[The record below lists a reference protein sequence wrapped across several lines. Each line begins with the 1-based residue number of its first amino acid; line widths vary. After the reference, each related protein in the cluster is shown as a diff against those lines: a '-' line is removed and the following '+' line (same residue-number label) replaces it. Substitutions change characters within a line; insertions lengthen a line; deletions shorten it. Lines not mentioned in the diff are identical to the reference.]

1 MRDFLYL
8 CIMEN
13 DNLIGFKRKIM
24 EIVNDETKVNE
35 ILSLFPNKII
45 MPLFYTGDTVKLKD
59 GNEVTVVKSG
69 WKNGEYIYYFYNED
83 DDLVYTY
90 EEEFIYE

>member
-1 MRDFLYL
+1 
-8 CIMEN
+8 MEN

-24 EIVNDETKVNE
+24 EIVNDATKVDE
-35 ILSLFPNKII
+35 ILNLFPNKII
-45 MPLFYTGDTVKLKD
+45 MPLFYTGDQVKLKNGD
-59 GNEVTVVKSG
+59 EVRIVKSD

>member
-1 MRDFLYL
+1 MGDFFYL

-45 MPLFYTGDTVKLKD
+45 MPLFYTGDMVKLKD
-59 GNEVTVVKSG
+59 GYEVTVVKSG
-69 WKNGEYIYYFYNED
+69 WKNGEYIYYFYD
-83 DDLVYTY
+83 DDDNLVYTY
-90 EEEFIYE
+90 ENEFIYE

>member
-1 MRDFLYL
+1 
-8 CIMEN
+8 MEN

-24 EIVNDETKVNE
+24 EIVIDATKVNE

-45 MPLFYTGDTVKLKD
+45 MPLFYAGDTVKLKD
-59 GNEVTVVKSG
+59 GDEVRIVKSG

>member
-1 MRDFLYL
+1 
-8 CIMEN
+8 MEN

-45 MPLFYTGDTVKLKD
+45 MPLLMADFIVFKKLSAV
-59 GNEVTVVKSG
+59 GA
-69 WKNGEYIYYFYNED
+69 
-83 DDLVYTY
+83 LPLP
-90 EEEFIYE
+90 

>member
-1 MRDFLYL
+1 
-8 CIMEN
+8 MEN

-24 EIVNDETKVNE
+24 EIVNDATKVNE

-45 MPLFYTGDTVKLKD
+45 MPLFYTGDEVKLKNGD
-59 GNEVTVVKSG
+59 EVRIVKSG

>member
-1 MRDFLYL
+1 
-8 CIMEN
+8 MEN

-24 EIVNDETKVNE
+24 EIVNDATKVNE

-45 MPLFYTGDTVKLKD
+45 MPLFYTGDEVKLKNGD
-59 GNEVTVVKSG
+59 EVRIVKSG

-90 EEEFIYE
+90 EEGFIYE

>member
-1 MRDFLYL
+1 
-8 CIMEN
+8 MEN
-13 DNLIGFKRKIM
+13 DNLMGFKRKIM
-24 EIVNDETKVNE
+24 EIVGDATKVNE

-45 MPLFYTGDTVKLKD
+45 MPLFYTGDEVRLKD
-59 GNEVTVVKSG
+59 GDEVRIVKSG

>member
-1 MRDFLYL
+1 
-8 CIMEN
+8 MEN

-35 ILSLFPNKII
+35 ILSLFPNKIV
-45 MPLFYTGDTVKLKD
+45 MPLFYIGDTVKLKD
-59 GNEVTVVKSG
+59 GDEVRIVKSY
-69 WKNGEYIYYFYNED
+69 WKNGEYIYYFYDKD

-90 EEEFIYE
+90 EEGFICE

>member
-1 MRDFLYL
+1 
-8 CIMEN
+8 MEN
-13 DNLIGFKRKIM
+13 DNLMGFKRKIM
-24 EIVNDETKVNE
+24 EIVNDATKVNK

-45 MPLFYTGDTVKLKD
+45 MPLFYTGDEVRLKNGD
-59 GNEVTVVKSG
+59 EVRIVKSG

>member
-1 MRDFLYL
+1 
-8 CIMEN
+8 MEN

-24 EIVNDETKVNE
+24 EIVNDATKVNE

-45 MPLFYTGDTVKLKD
+45 MPLFYTGDEVRLKNGD
-59 GNEVTVVKSG
+59 EVRIVKSG